1 VPAILNYS
9 FFVQATITNF
19 FFFAG
24 LNCFVLLPLYIEGLG
39 GTEVGIGVVMGLYS
53 AAGIVCQPLVGAW
66 VDAVGRRQFL
76 AFGTSVVLATALA
89 SALSSSIVVFGF
101 LRLVQGIGFSAF
113 FVANYTQVLEMV
125 PVERRGWALG
135 IYGVSGLM
143 STALA
148 PLAGEWLVR
157 WFGFRALFIFAA
169 ALSAVAVALV
179 WRSPRQPR
187 RLGAIG
193 GGLESIRSSRE
204 EVFRLHMLV
213 ALFFGLG
220 TGAIFTFMPTFA
232 ESLGVTTLALFY
244 TGYAGAAM
252 LVRIAAGGLIDTR
265 GRRAVIV
272 PCMLIQALSTA
283 ILAALGLQLARGS
296 DIPIVPFLVLGG
308 LLAGGAH
315 GFLYPGLAAL
325 VADVTPPA
333 RRGAVVGMFS
343 SAVLAGN
350 ASGAFVCGYI
360 AHWLGYGPM
369 WAALTMILAVGYG
382 LSVKLEEVPQRPR
395 SEGTS

>member
-1 VPAILNYS
+1 
-9 FFVQATITNF
+9 
-19 FFFAG
+19 
-24 LNCFVLLPLYIEGLG
+24 
-39 GTEVGIGVVMGLYS
+39 
-53 AAGIVCQPLVGAW
+53 
-66 VDAVGRRQFL
+66 
-76 AFGTSVVLATALA
+76 
-89 SALSSSIVVFGF
+89 
-101 LRLVQGIGFSAF
+101 
-113 FVANYTQVLEMV
+113 
-125 PVERRGWALG
+125 
-135 IYGVSGLM
+135 
-143 STALA
+143 
-148 PLAGEWLVR
+148 
-157 WFGFRALFIFAA
+157 
-169 ALSAVAVALV
+169 VAVALV